1 MDDTAKRTIIDEAQP
16 RRADRGGLRP
26 RWRDAPPGRRSP
38 HRGPR
43 LRPRRRRRVD
53 RRPPGGAPSHREGG
67 ARGERRRRRQDPR
80 RARGRARR
88 RRRHVP
94 ASRVVVDARRADEG
108 GDGSARA
115 EVEPWALG
123 AVDRRRQRRT
133 GSIAWSPC
141 FARATTARPPP
152 PPWGSA
158 RGRSTGGSAT
168 VGRTTRPPR
177 STRRSSTSS
186 ASSSRLVSQ
195 AEADAEAGCVAGV
208 IELAYRKG
216 DGALLLRFLERR
228 YPDRWG
234 RRSLEVTVSTAD
246 AAAEA
251 EEHRRD
257 LRDRLER
264 AIANFDPTTKEL
276 H

>member
-1 MDDTAKRTIIDEAQP
+1 MGG
-16 RRADRGGLRP
+16 RGGRPSKATSDRLDRLVALLRAGNYRKTAAAAVGISP
-26 RWRDAPPGRRSP
+26 RTLNGWIRD
-38 HRGPR
+38 
-43 LRPRRRRRVD
+43 
-53 RRPPGGAPSHREGG
+53 
-67 ARGERRRRRQDPR
+67 
-80 RARGRARR
+80 GRANYE
-88 RRRHVP
+88 
-94 ASRVVVDARRADEG
+94 AAQVDPSKLDEFG
-108 GDGSARA
+108 LFF
-115 EVEPWALG
+115 E
-123 AVDRRRQRRT
+123 
-133 GSIAWSPC
+133 
-141 FARATTARPPP
+141 
-152 PPWGSA
+152 
-158 RGRSTGGSAT
+158 
-168 VGRTTRPPR
+168 
-177 STRRSSTSS
+177 
-186 ASSSRLVSQ
+186 LVSQ